1 MKIGIRFIRT
11 TQEKRANQDGIWN
24 RSKRSTNR
32 LPDVR
37 EDIWICPERCWKNFR
52 KTQYKGI

>member
-1 MKIGIRFIRT
+1 MKIRIRFIGT
-11 TQEKRANQDGIWN
+11 TQEKRANQDRVWN
-24 RSKRSTNR
+24 RAKRNKNR

-37 EDIWICPERCWKNFR
+37 DDIWINSDRCWKNFR